1 MRYWPE
7 DGSKP
12 MDLPVDYNKTSGE
25 FELAPNLFHD
35 ADPRSEICVPKMTDS
50 YEDFTPIDGRHGRR
64 IITINGKFSGPVI
77 RVTKGAKV
85 IVRKGLK
92 NFIILPTNWFFNRHR
107 VNKYPF

>member
-35 ADPRSEICVPKMTDS
+35 ADPRSEIFVPKMTDS

-85 IVRKGLK
+85 IVRKDFK
-92 NFIILPTNWFFNRHR
+92 ILLFFLLIGFLI
-107 VNKYPF
+107 VIG